1 MKSKLIIRQEFGGRY
16 RGMGRGYEER
26 VELLAG
32 LVNMEQMRRMG
43 MEWVM

>member
-1 MKSKLIIRQEFGGRY
+1 MREHLPLPEGVREKKISSFED
-16 RGMGRGYEER
+16 
-26 VELLAG
+26 LLAG